1 MDSEEHESDKGPE
14 VPNEAGA
21 QPNPAMVPAAPPEA
35 PLVEVPEPTPSTHS
49 RLADAALV
57 MLLVIGY
64 VSPTVAALV
73 ALATGARGLAFI
85 CFGIA
90 AVGIGIW
97 AIIKLYRRTRTQG
110 RGAALAW
117 ADVLVLGILPA
128 WGLFYNHIVNAT
140 CQVMECEASGEVFR
154 PLAEPEVF
162 GLLAF
167 HLVTALAYVVSRRRR
182 AALHPAMAELLV
194 HAGMLAG
201 MAIHVLLAV
210 HFGKWV
216 LIGVV
221 FPPAFL
227 PCLSPVLTVIL
238 YGAELRHRLRLRGAE
253 ARAIGK
259 PLTVYREGPEQS
271 FLPERIHRPT
281 LLRALALSPVVLGV
295 HAVIQ
300 AVWLGHAAGAL
311 QVFTRTCDYT
321 LSRLPV
327 EVLPG
332 DCHYLCTVAAR
343 GHSWLVRPLR
353 MGRRGG
359 VPIVVNRQLAVA
371 NAFED
376 LLHERWPRF
385 GRLARRT
392 YDLLARPV
400 CNHLRPAWVS
410 DVVYLVMKPA
420 EWVFY
425 VALVLFDPRLPET
438 RIDRM
443 YR

>member
-1 MDSEEHESDKGPE
+1 MEPE
-14 VPNEAGA
+14 KPTEA
-21 QPNPAMVPAAPPEA
+21 QPTSPASAPLAPAPEA
-35 PLVEVPEPTPSTHS
+35 PLTQAPEETPSTHS
-49 RLADAALV
+49 RLADAGLST
-57 MLLVIGY
+57 LLVAGY
-64 VSPTVAALV
+64 LSPVIALLVGIVSSGSTGV
-73 ALATGARGLAFI
+73 ALSLAFI
-85 CFGIA
+85 ALVGSVWA
-90 AVGIGIW
+90 AVW
-97 AIIKLYRRTRTQG
+97 LYRNIRRRG
-110 RGAALAW
+110 RGPALGW
-117 ADVLVLGILPA
+117 VDVLVLGILPA
-128 WGLFYNHIVNAT
+128 WGLAYNHMAKDS
-140 CQVMECEASGEVFR
+140 CQVIECEANSALFR

-162 GLLAF
+162 GLLGF
-167 HLVTALAYVVSRRRR
+167 HAVTALAYVVSRRRP
-182 AALHPAMAELLV
+182 AALRPALAELLV
-194 HAGMLAG
+194 HAGLLSGMLMHA
-201 MAIHVLLAV
+201 LLAV

-216 LIGVV
+216 LAGLA

-227 PCLSPVLTVIL
+227 PCLSPVLTIVL
-238 YGAELRHRLRLRGAE
+238 YGAELRHRLRLRGAD
-253 ARAIGK
+253 ARSVALAH
-259 PLTVYREGPEQS
+259 PHVVYREAPTQS
-271 FLPERIHRPT
+271 FLPQKIHRPT
-281 LLRALALSPVVLGV
+281 LLRALALSPALLGL
-295 HAVIQ
+295 HAVLQ
-300 AVWLGHAAGAL
+300 AVWLGQAAGAL

-327 EVLPG
+327 EVIPG

-353 MGRRGG
+353 VGRRGG

-392 YDLLARPV
+392 YDLLARPI

-410 DVVYLVMKPA
+410 DLVYLVMKPA

-425 VALVLFDPRLPET
+425 LALVLLDPRSPEA

>member
-1 MDSEEHESDKGPE
+1 MNSAEHERDEAPEAPTEGAAPE
-14 VPNEAGA
+14 V
-21 QPNPAMVPAAPPEA
+21 AMAPFAAPEA
-35 PLVEVPEPTPSTHS
+35 PLAEPAETPSTHS
-49 RLADAALV
+49 RIADAALAT
-57 MLLVIGY
+57 LLVIGFI
-64 VSPTVAALV
+64 SPAAAALI
-73 ALATGARGLAFI
+73 AAATGAHGVAFVLVSLL
-85 CFGIA
+85 
-90 AVGIGIW
+90 AVGGGIW
-97 AIIKLYRRTRTQG
+97 AVVKLYRHIRTHG
-110 RGAALAW
+110 RGTTLGW
-117 ADVLVLGILPA
+117 VDVLVLGILPA

-140 CQVMECEASGEVFR
+140 CQVLECEANGEIFR

-167 HLVTALAYVVSRRRR
+167 HLVTVLAYVVSRRRR
-182 AALHPAMAELLV
+182 AALRPAMAELLV
-194 HAGMLAG
+194 HAGLIAG
-201 MAIHVLLAV
+201 MVIHVLLAV

-216 LIGVV
+216 LFGAA

-227 PCLSPVLTVIL
+227 PGLSPVLTVIL
-238 YGAELRHRLRLRGAE
+238 YGAELRHRLRLRGAD
-253 ARAIGK
+253 ARSLALS
-259 PLTVYREGPEQS
+259 PSLSVYREGPEQS
-271 FLPERIHRPT
+271 FLPDKIHRPT
-281 LLRALALSPVVLGV
+281 LLRALALSPVVLGA

-300 AVWLGHAAGAL
+300 AVWLGKAAGAL

-321 LSRLPV
+321 LSRLPI
-327 EVLPG
+327 EIIPG

-343 GHSWLVRPLR
+343 GHAWLVRPLR
-353 MGRRGG
+353 MGKRGG

-392 YDLLARPV
+392 YDRLARPV

-410 DVVYLVMKPA
+410 DVVYLLMKPA

-425 VALVLFDPRLPET
+425 LVLVLLDPRSPET

>member
-1 MDSEEHESDKGPE
+1 MEPEKPTEAQPSSPAEAPLAPAPE
-14 VPNEAGA
+14 VPLTPRAE
-21 QPNPAMVPAAPPEA
+21 E
-35 PLVEVPEPTPSTHS
+35 TPSTHS
-49 RLADAALV
+49 RLADAALAT
-57 MLLVIGY
+57 LLVAGY
-64 VSPTVAALV
+64 LSPVLAL
-73 ALATGARGLAFI
+73 L
-85 CFGIA
+85 
-90 AVGIGIW
+90 VGIVSSGSRGFALSLGFVTLVGSVYAVVW
-97 AIIKLYRRTRTQG
+97 LYRNIRQRG
-110 RGAALAW
+110 RGPALGW
-117 ADVLVLGILPA
+117 VEVLVLGILPA
-128 WGLFYNHIVNAT
+128 WGLAYNHMAKDD
-140 CQVMECEASGEVFR
+140 CQVLACDQSSALFR

-162 GLLAF
+162 GLLAL
-167 HLVTALAYVVSRRRR
+167 HLVTALAYVVSRRRPQ
-182 AALHPAMAELLV
+182 ALQPAIGELLV
-194 HAGMLAG
+194 HASLVSGMV
-201 MAIHVLLAV
+201 IHTLLAV

-216 LIGVV
+216 LAGLA

-227 PCLSPVLTVIL
+227 PCLSPVLTFFL
-238 YGAELRHRLRLRGAE
+238 YGAELRHRLRLRGAD
-253 ARAIGK
+253 ARSVALAH
-259 PLTVYREGPEQS
+259 PHAVYREVPVQS
-271 FLPERIHRPT
+271 FLPSQIHRPT
-281 LLRALALSPVVLGV
+281 LHRVLALSPVLLGFYAVL
-295 HAVIQ
+295 Q

-321 LSRLPV
+321 LSRLPI
-327 EVLPG
+327 EVIPG

-353 MGRRGG
+353 VGRRGG

-400 CNHLRPAWVS
+400 CNYLRPAWVS
-410 DVVYLVMKPA
+410 DLVYLVMKPA

-425 VALVLFDPRLPET
+425 LVLVLLDPRSPEA